1 MSLQGI
7 YWLRTIQISAS
18 LAELKRSVELAAEEL
33 GFQYFFCRGRFP
45 NSSATVNEFHLK
57 NCPEEWQGDAVRS
70 DVTSD
75 PLYRRALREVTPI
88 FWRDLAPYEPAWIAH
103 ARKFGLATGVTLPVH
118 GPGSRWS
125 SLSLVKNRC
134 GAGAEHDIKVALG
147 KCHLLAVFVHD
158 VAERIIKNL
167 VGSAIP
173 AGQRRSESWGL
184 TERER
189 DCLIWIA
196 AGKTIADTASILQV
210 TQRTVVFHLVNAR
223 RKLGVANSH
232 HAIMKAV
239 SLGYIK
245 AA

>member
-1 MSLQGI
+1 MSLQGTS
-7 YWLRTIQISAS
+7 WLRTIQISVS
-18 LAELKRSVELAAEEL
+18 FAELKRSVGLAAEEL
-33 GFQYFFCRGRFP
+33 GFQYFLCRGRFP
-45 NSSATVNEFHLK
+45 NPRATVHEFHLK
-57 NCPEEWQGDAVRS
+57 NCPEEWQRDAVRS
-70 DVTSD
+70 DVASD

-88 FWRDLAPYEPAWIAH
+88 FWRELVPYEPAWIAH

-118 GPGSRWS
+118 GPDNRWS

-134 GAGAEHDIKVALG
+134 GAAAEHDIKVALG

-158 VAERIIKNL
+158 VADRIIKNQ

-173 AGQRRSESWGL
+173 TEQRSSESWGL
-184 TERER
+184 TGRER

-196 AGKTIADTASILQV
+196 AGKTIADVASILQV
-210 TQRTVVFHLVNAR
+210 TQRTVVFHMVNAR